1 MTPLDIP
8 QLRWEDFLSDQHVA
22 AAYADLKRLTKRTV
36 ALHSASL
43 VPNVGHSFYCAWREA
58 IHIFIAQ
65 SSPRRAQSFVHE
77 LLHGILVE
85 EGYCKVAARVP
96 KAVQQILSN
105 DQQHPEIL
113 RRTEAYGLDMALEW
127 RHWDSEFA
135 AALEE
140 MKFQFY
146 PHAGMN
152 QIPRVFTL
160 FFFRPVAEPH
170 LGAYG
175 ILMPKVYLAAEAAYN
190 ATKDIGFGSP
200 QQQHLAV
207 GIFRDHWSQYC
218 DQHEPM
224 SDFGRDI
231 ANNLRSSSITPLLDF
246 EKARP
251 AEDIMA
257 LLESKG
263 FRATR

>member
-1 MTPLDIP
+1 MTPLDVP

-22 AAYADLKRLTKRTV
+22 AAYGDLKRLTKRTV

-43 VPNVGHSFYCAWREA
+43 VPDVGHSFYCAWREA
-58 IHIFIAQ
+58 IHIFIDR

-96 KAVQQILSN
+96 KVVQQILSN
-105 DQQHPEIL
+105 DLQHTEIL
-113 RRTEAYGLDMALEW
+113 RRTEAYGLDMGSEW
-127 RHWDSEFA
+127 RHWDREFGI
-135 AALEE
+135 ALDE
-140 MKFQFY
+140 MRFQFY

-152 QIPRVFTL
+152 QFPRVFSW

-170 LGAYG
+170 LAQYRF
-175 ILMPKVYLAAEAAYN
+175 LMPKVYFAAEAAYS
-190 ATKDIGFGSP
+190 AIKDNGFGSAP
-200 QQQHLAV
+200 QQREAV
-207 GIFRDHWSQYC
+207 GNFRDHWSQYC

-224 SDFGRDI
+224 SDFGREI
-231 ANNLRSSSITPLLDF
+231 ADNLRSSAITPLLDF

-251 AEDIMA
+251 AEDIMT